1 MQIKLMLLLL
11 ICYALFSQYIFDWK
25 ANCTS
30 SAKIYLFLA
39 KPNSNLLLRVSFLQ
53 AKNIEWLL
61 RQLSR
66 KKHTHY
72 MELKV
77 QNINYDELL
86 L

>member
-66 KKHTHY
+66 EKLTHY

-77 QNINYDELL
+77 QNINYDKLL

>member
-1 MQIKLMLLLL
+1 MQMKLMLLLL
-11 ICYALFSQYIFDWK
+11 ICYALFSQYIFDWSAK
-25 ANCTS
+25 CTS
-30 SAKIYLFLA
+30 SNKIYLFLD
-39 KPNSNLLLRVSFLQ
+39 KPNSNLLVRVSFLQ

-77 QNINYDELL
+77 
-86 L
+86 

>member
-11 ICYALFSQYIFDWK
+11 ICYALFSQHIFDWS

-30 SAKIYLFLA
+30 SAKIYLFLD
-39 KPNSNLLLRVSFLQ
+39 KPNSNLLVRVSFLQ

-66 KKHTHY
+66 KKKHTYY

-77 QNINYDELL
+77 
-86 L
+86 